1 MARHG
6 GAIAGVGDLL
16 NISEGR
22 SGCASHTRPMTP
34 AEFKNFV
41 RAEIDESAK
50 VIKAAGIKAQ

>member
-1 MARHG
+1 
-6 GAIAGVGDLL
+6 
-16 NISEGR
+16 
-22 SGCASHTRPMTP
+22 MTP